1 MSYRFSRVSFLR
13 AVLIFV
19 VVLLSSLQKER
30 QFVTADVRLRH
41 GEHIKVLARVE
52 NPDLKYVRVD
62 DIDEEYL
69 NETMKRDDD
78 DVQTWLLEKAP
89 SAKKN
94 STKTLSGMVFGW
106 TSRSLDVQTCGR
118 PVPTSRRPKARLV
131 TDLVA

>member
-62 DIDEEYL
+62 DIDEKYL

-78 DVQTWLLEKAP
+78 DGEYARGGDHRRGVWRRGRARCGGGAAGVEDGPHRGEQ
-89 SAKKN
+89 
-94 STKTLSGMVFGW
+94 
-106 TSRSLDVQTCGR
+106 SRVRGARSSVIA
-118 PVPTSRRPKARLV
+118 RRAHVL
-131 TDLVA
+131 